1 MNFITVMTT
10 SIIITLIIVLRYCGF
25 LLDMTANIT
34 TANNNNVLIMKLTK
48 LDNIITSFKYMMILV
63 YSQLMS

>member
-1 MNFITVMTT
+1 
-10 SIIITLIIVLRYCGF
+10 
-25 LLDMTANIT
+25 MTANIT